1 MPGADEKFNLAAGY
15 GSSVIFRNIFGYHC
29 IVDSLNTG
37 EYGSVKTHVL
47 AYSMQCTSH
56 QTR

>member
-1 MPGADEKFNLAAGY
+1 MPGTIKKFNLAAGY

-29 IVDSLNTG
+29 IVDPVNMG
-37 EYGSVKTHVL
+37 ECGSVKTRIL
-47 AYSMQCTSH
+47 AYFMQCTSH